1 MPVTITWHLH
11 SCFTV
16 SDGERSLLIDPMM
29 NFQPGSPH
37 FTDTLTPDAV
47 LITHAHND
55 HVGDTVAIARRT
67 GATVVAEF
75 EIAEWLQRQGVE
87 NVVDG
92 APGGTVPFP
101 GGTAKF
107 VPAIHSS
114 SYWDGQQ
121 QVAIGHACGL
131 VVRFGGKTI
140 YFAGDTAL
148 FGDMQLIGDE
158 GLDLAVLPIGDR
170 YTMGPADALRAV
182 ELLRPQAVLPC
193 HYNTFPAI
201 AQDGQAFADA
211 VTARTGARGLVLAP
225 GESLTL

>member
-1 MPVTITWHLH
+1 MAVTITWHLH
-11 SCFTV
+11 SCFSV
-16 SDGERSLLIDPMM
+16 SDGERSFVVDPLGKPELP
-29 NFQPGSPH
+29 NA
-37 FTDTLTPDAV
+37 LTPDAI

-55 HVGDTVAIARRT
+55 HVGETLPLARRT

-75 EIAEWLQRQGVE
+75 EIAEWLQRQGLE
-87 NVVDG
+87 NVADG
-92 APGGTVPFP
+92 APGGTVSFP

-114 SYWDGQQ
+114 SYWDGAQ

-148 FGDMQLIGDE
+148 FGDMALIGDE

-182 ELLRPQAVLPC
+182 GLLRPKAVLSC
-193 HYNTFPAI
+193 HYNTFPGI
-201 AQDGQAFADA
+201 AQDGQAFAAA
-211 VTARTGARGLVLAP
+211 VTATTGATGHVLAP
-225 GESLTL
+225 GASLTL